1 MTVLNVL
8 AALSYD
14 PIVHL
19 VIGPLRLSPHGMGIA
34 IGFLLGARLM
44 LPQAEKKGISADDVS
59 TLLVRAAIGSIIGAR
74 LAYVLNHPGEYTDNP
89 LEIFMVWKG
98 GISLLGGF
106 AGAILAAVPEMR
118 KRNISFWHAMDA
130 AAPGMALGVI
140 IGRIGDLVVADH
152 LGKPTNF
159 VLGYKC
165 PPSGVDTASPCIA
178 GPGHLVHQPA
188 LYDFVLTILLL
199 LLLLQL
205 RKKVR
210 WDGFLIITF
219 GFFYGMNRFI
229 EDWFRIDDTHGTGL
243 TGSQWTAVITMLV
256 CATWLA
262 LRHRTPGWGQ
272 WERRPTDASTMQGPA
287 SSITE
292 TTETTEE

>member
-1 MTVLNVL
+1 MTVLDVL

-14 PIVHL
+14 PIVNIVL
-19 VIGPLRLSPHGMGIA
+19 GPLRLSPHGMGIA

-44 LPQAEKKGISADDVS
+44 LPAAEKKGISPDEVS

-89 LEIFMVWKG
+89 LEILMVWKG

-118 KRNISFWHAMDA
+118 KRGVSFWHAMDA

-140 IGRIGDLVVADH
+140 IGRLGDLVVADH
-152 LGKPTNF
+152 LGKPTEF
-159 VLGYKC
+159 FLGYRC

-188 LYDFVLTILLL
+188 FYDFVLTIVLLG
-199 LLLLQL
+199 LLLQL
-205 RKKVR
+205 RKRER
-210 WDGFLIITF
+210 WDGFLIIVF

-243 TGSQWTAVITMLV
+243 TGSQWTALVTMLV
-256 CATWLA
+256 CGAWLVF
-262 LRHRTPGWGQ
+262 RHRTPGWGQ
-272 WERRPTDASTMQGPA
+272 WEGRGADASTMQPPA
-287 SSITE
+287 SSPQ